1 MSCRKLSNEFFSRC
15 KYPNLIAEVMETTFS
30 ICTIAEYM
38 ELGRYRKED
47 DPEVWGML
55 NGTIQMNVSNMMG
68 LCRCFHMDPEYLF
81 SNTLEVVNGKPLAH
95 WRWYERNQE
104 QQRYMEES
112 RSLSKIYDTLNNK
125 RYLIGYVQAV
135 IDYIERADDSIEA
148 AQNLV
153 KTLK

>member
-1 MSCRKLSNEFFSRC
+1 
-15 KYPNLIAEVMETTFS
+15 
-30 ICTIAEYM
+30 
-38 ELGRYRKED
+38 
-47 DPEVWGML
+47 
-55 NGTIQMNVSNMMG
+55 MMG

>member
-1 MSCRKLSNEFFSRC
+1 
-15 KYPNLIAEVMETTFS
+15 
-30 ICTIAEYM
+30 
-38 ELGRYRKED
+38 
-47 DPEVWGML
+47 
-55 NGTIQMNVSNMMG
+55 
-68 LCRCFHMDPEYLF
+68 
-81 SNTLEVVNGKPLAH
+81 
-95 WRWYERNQE
+95 
-104 QQRYMEES
+104 MEES